1 MRSSGIL
8 MHISSLPSPYGIGTL
23 GKSAYQFVDFLAQA
37 GQKYWQILP
46 LSPTGYGDSPYQSCS
61 TFAGNPYFI
70 DLERLIERGYITRE
84 EIDSLY
90 WGDDPSSVNYE
101 AIYHNRDKILRLAFS
116 RFQVKETY
124 VSFLRRNGDWLWDYS
139 LYMSLKKSHNGA
151 PWYTWEDS
159 LKRRDADALW
169 QARQDLKEEIEYH
182 CFCQYLFHRQWKK
195 LKAYAQEKG
204 ISIVGDVPIYV
215 PLDSVE
221 VWADPEMFC
230 LDASLRPE
238 AVAGVPPDAFSD
250 DGQLW
255 GNPLYRWSAHES
267 DGFAWWIRRLKAAS
281 KLYDVI
287 RLDHFRGFE
296 AYWEVPYGD
305 ETARGGKWVKG
316 PDAKFIK
323 AIKKALPQTAFIAE
337 DLGVITPEVEQMKEK
352 SGFPGMAVLEFAFD
366 SREPSVY
373 LPHNVT
379 PNTVFY
385 IGTHDNAPLIPWFN
399 ALSPDSKAYAAEYM
413 GISEQEGLVW
423 GTIRSV
429 LSSVANL
436 CVLQMQDLLGS
447 EGRMNLPG
455 TFGSPNWCWRM
466 KPDGLDGQIADKLSY
481 VTRLYGRQKR

>member
-1 MRSSGIL
+1 MRTSGIL

-23 GKSAYQFVDFLAQA
+23 GKEAYRFVDFLEQA
-37 GQKYWQILP
+37 GQKSWQILP

-61 TFAGNPYFI
+61 AFAGNPYFI
-70 DLERLIERGYITRE
+70 DLDRLVERGYITKE
-84 EIDSLY
+84 EITALH
-90 WGDDPSSVNYE
+90 WGDDPSKVDYE

-116 RFQVKETY
+116 RFQIKETY
-124 VSFLRRNGDWLWDYS
+124 VSFLRKNGDWLWDYS
-139 LYMSLKKSHNGA
+139 LYMALKATHNGA
-151 PWYTWEDS
+151 PWYTWEDP

-169 QARQDLKEEIEYH
+169 QVRQDLKEEIEYH

-195 LKAYAQEKG
+195 LKAYAAEKG
-204 ISIVGDVPIYV
+204 ICIIGDVPIYV

-238 AVAGVPPDAFSD
+238 AVAGVPPDAFSE

-255 GNPLYRWSAHES
+255 GNPLYRWKAHEN
-267 DGFAWWIRRLKAAS
+267 DNFAWWIRRLKAAA

-305 ETARGGKWVKG
+305 TTARGGKWVKG
-316 PDAKFIK
+316 PDMKFIK

-337 DLGVITPEVEQMKEK
+337 DLGVITPEVEAMKEN
-352 SGFPGMAVLEFAFD
+352 SGFPGMAVLEFAFS
-366 SREPSVY
+366 SRTPSSY
-373 LPHNVT
+373 LPHNHT
-379 PNTVFY
+379 PNTVCY
-385 IGTHDNAPLIPWFN
+385 IGTHDNPPVAPFLRE
-399 ALSPDSKAYAAEYM
+399 LDPDCKAYAAEYM
-413 GISEQEGLVW
+413 GLSEQEGYIW
-423 GTIRSV
+423 GTIRTA

-436 CVLQMQDLLGS
+436 CVLQMQDLLGVD
-447 EGRMNLPG
+447 GRMNLPG

-466 KPDGLDGQIADKLSY
+466 TDPGLYGQIADKLFRM
-481 VTRLYGRQKR
+481 TRLYGR